1 MLTPMLLK
9 CARPHFAGRVFLP
22 NISRINTIYS
32 HFWAIINAMRK
43 FTRGATMEKTIVFV
57 TNQFCC
63 DRIICAAQVVA
74 QKTNTE
80 LNIVQ
85 ILDSEYDLDPKAIDY
100 LFMMA
105 KKAGA
110 TMRLVSS
117 PDKLALMHK
126 TIAAPDVHHVVTGMP
141 SSNKSVLYGLW
152 KRFPNKS
159 FYVVDSTG
167 ELIDVASNNYAT
179 A

>member
-1 MLTPMLLK
+1 
-9 CARPHFAGRVFLP
+9 
-22 NISRINTIYS
+22 
-32 HFWAIINAMRK
+32 
-43 FTRGATMEKTIVFV
+43 MEKTIVFV

-85 ILDSEYDLDPKAIDY
+85 ILDSEYDLDPKAIDH
-100 LFMMA
+100 LFMTA
-105 KKAGA
+105 KKVGA

-117 PDKLALMHK
+117 PDKLDLMHK
-126 TIAAPDVHHVVTGMP
+126 TVAAPDVQNVVTGMP

-152 KRFPNKS
+152 KRFPNKN
-159 FYVVDSTG
+159 FHAVDSTG
-167 ELIDVASNNYAT
+167 EIVDVASNKYAT